1 MDRLWSLYF
10 SCYNYVLQLQCA
22 KIYLMTARSK
32 QQQTNRED
40 PCSSIVVETTPPNN
54 LLSIRASSSDT
65 LIRKWS
71 RSFHLRVIRKGRS
84 SSGLVLA
91 AAVVE
96 VEGSAATLDRWKSR
110 PISCLF
116 HHHPLLLLPQQLL
129 LLLLTVLLPAF
140 EAKVS
145 PLMASWHTTTLM
157 LLLPLLL
164 VLLY

>member
-1 MDRLWSLYF
+1 M
-10 SCYNYVLQLQCA
+10 
-22 KIYLMTARSK
+22 
-32 QQQTNRED
+32 
-40 PCSSIVVETTPPNN
+40 
-54 LLSIRASSSDT
+54 
-65 LIRKWS
+65 
-71 RSFHLRVIRKGRS
+71 RVIRKGRS

-129 LLLLTVLLPAF
+129 LLLLLTVLLPAF

-157 LLLPLLL
+157 LLLLLL

>member
-1 MDRLWSLYF
+1 M
-10 SCYNYVLQLQCA
+10 
-22 KIYLMTARSK
+22 
-32 QQQTNRED
+32 
-40 PCSSIVVETTPPNN
+40 
-54 LLSIRASSSDT
+54 
-65 LIRKWS
+65 
-71 RSFHLRVIRKGRS
+71 RVIRKGRS
-84 SSGLVLA
+84 SSGLVLAA

-157 LLLPLLL
+157 LLLLLL

>member
-1 MDRLWSLYF
+1 M
-10 SCYNYVLQLQCA
+10 
-22 KIYLMTARSK
+22 
-32 QQQTNRED
+32 
-40 PCSSIVVETTPPNN
+40 
-54 LLSIRASSSDT
+54 
-65 LIRKWS
+65 
-71 RSFHLRVIRKGRS
+71 RVIRKGRS

-116 HHHPLLLLPQQLL
+116 HHHPLVL
-129 LLLLTVLLPAF
+129 VLLPAF

-157 LLLPLLL
+157 LLLLLL

>member
-1 MDRLWSLYF
+1 M
-10 SCYNYVLQLQCA
+10 
-22 KIYLMTARSK
+22 
-32 QQQTNRED
+32 
-40 PCSSIVVETTPPNN
+40 
-54 LLSIRASSSDT
+54 
-65 LIRKWS
+65 
-71 RSFHLRVIRKGRS
+71 RVIRKGRS

-129 LLLLTVLLPAF
+129 LLTVLLPAF

-157 LLLPLLL
+157 LLLLLL

>member
-1 MDRLWSLYF
+1 M
-10 SCYNYVLQLQCA
+10 
-22 KIYLMTARSK
+22 
-32 QQQTNRED
+32 
-40 PCSSIVVETTPPNN
+40 
-54 LLSIRASSSDT
+54 
-65 LIRKWS
+65 
-71 RSFHLRVIRKGRS
+71 RVIRKGRS

-157 LLLPLLL
+157 LLLLLLL

>member
-1 MDRLWSLYF
+1 M
-10 SCYNYVLQLQCA
+10 
-22 KIYLMTARSK
+22 
-32 QQQTNRED
+32 
-40 PCSSIVVETTPPNN
+40 
-54 LLSIRASSSDT
+54 
-65 LIRKWS
+65 
-71 RSFHLRVIRKGRS
+71 RVIRKGRS
-84 SSGLVLA
+84 SSGLVLAA

-129 LLLLTVLLPAF
+129 LLLTVLLPAF

-157 LLLPLLL
+157 LLLLLL

>member
-1 MDRLWSLYF
+1 M
-10 SCYNYVLQLQCA
+10 
-22 KIYLMTARSK
+22 
-32 QQQTNRED
+32 
-40 PCSSIVVETTPPNN
+40 
-54 LLSIRASSSDT
+54 
-65 LIRKWS
+65 
-71 RSFHLRVIRKGRS
+71 RVIRKGRS

-91 AAVVE
+91 AVAAE

-116 HHHPLLLLPQQLL
+116 HHHPLLLLP
-129 LLLLTVLLPAF
+129 AF

-157 LLLPLLL
+157 LLLLLL

>member
-1 MDRLWSLYF
+1 M
-10 SCYNYVLQLQCA
+10 
-22 KIYLMTARSK
+22 
-32 QQQTNRED
+32 
-40 PCSSIVVETTPPNN
+40 
-54 LLSIRASSSDT
+54 
-65 LIRKWS
+65 
-71 RSFHLRVIRKGRS
+71 RVIRKGRS
-84 SSGLVLA
+84 SSGLVLAA

-129 LLLLTVLLPAF
+129 LLTVLLPAF

-157 LLLPLLL
+157 LLLLLL

>member
-1 MDRLWSLYF
+1 M
-10 SCYNYVLQLQCA
+10 
-22 KIYLMTARSK
+22 
-32 QQQTNRED
+32 
-40 PCSSIVVETTPPNN
+40 
-54 LLSIRASSSDT
+54 
-65 LIRKWS
+65 
-71 RSFHLRVIRKGRS
+71 RVIRKGRS

-91 AAVVE
+91 AAAVAE

-157 LLLPLLL
+157 LLLLL

>member
-1 MDRLWSLYF
+1 M
-10 SCYNYVLQLQCA
+10 
-22 KIYLMTARSK
+22 
-32 QQQTNRED
+32 
-40 PCSSIVVETTPPNN
+40 
-54 LLSIRASSSDT
+54 
-65 LIRKWS
+65 
-71 RSFHLRVIRKGRS
+71 RVIRKGRS

-157 LLLPLLL
+157 LLLLLL

>member
-1 MDRLWSLYF
+1 MDRLWSSYF
-10 SCYNYVLQLQCA
+10 SCYNYALQLQCA

-91 AAVVE
+91 AVAAE

-116 HHHPLLLLPQQLL
+116 HHHPLLLLP
-129 LLLLTVLLPAF
+129 AF

-157 LLLPLLL
+157 LLLLLL